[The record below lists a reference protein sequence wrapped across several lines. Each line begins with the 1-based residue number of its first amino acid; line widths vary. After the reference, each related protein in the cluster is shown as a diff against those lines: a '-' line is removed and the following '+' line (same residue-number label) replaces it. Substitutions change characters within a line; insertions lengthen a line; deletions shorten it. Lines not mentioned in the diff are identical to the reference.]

1 MVPID
6 PVRRHGAIVATA
18 VALPVTVLVAL
29 AANRASPSHPVPTA
43 APAALG
49 PVTVA
54 PPPSS
59 AAAAHG
65 CPAVISRLPVVLD
78 GRHSRP
84 AVPASPYV
92 AAWGEPPIVLRCGV
106 PRPPAFVQTSELSEV
121 NGVQWLPERQPA
133 GVRWTVVDREVY
145 VEVLIPAGA
154 TNTPVVDLSAAI
166 SQALPARPPQ
176 PGPR

>member
-1 MVPID
+1 
-6 PVRRHGAIVATA
+6 VA
-18 VALPVTVLVAL
+18 VLVAL
-29 AANRASPSHPVPTA
+29 AVNRGAVPAPNSAPPSAT
-43 APAALG
+43 PAALG

-59 AAAAHG
+59 VAAARG

-84 AVPASPYV
+84 AVSASPYV

-106 PRPPAFVQTSELSEV
+106 PRPPAFVRTSELSVV
-121 NGVQWLPERQPA
+121 NGVQWLPERQPG

-145 VEVLIPAGA
+145 VEALVPAGA
-154 TNTPVVDLSAAI
+154 TSTSVVDLSAAI
-166 SQALPARPPQ
+166 SQALPAHRPQ
-176 PGPR
+176 PGPG